1 MIRKHHIVLPLLALA
16 LVGCTDRLSSAEE
29 KMAEI
34 RNSPAAP
41 VQPPP
46 VPEVVEAF
54 TYGASSARSPFLP
67 PSLMNVQL
75 QLPQVSDVRPD
86 PTRQKQ
92 ALESYELSALIYRG
106 IIIAPN
112 GVPHGLIERPDG
124 IIDSVK
130 EGDYIGTYD
139 GQITKISPDK
149 IKLDEI
155 VPDARVGYVIKTQDL
170 VLSN

>member
-75 QLPQVSDVRPD
+75 QLPQVSDVHPD

-139 GQITKISPDK
+139 GRIVEITPTQINLI
-149 IKLDEI
+149 EI
-155 VPDARVGYVIKTQDL
+155 VPDARVGYVEKPQSL
-170 VLSN
+170 VSPN